1 MEVHPASKSLI
12 LKLRDPSRVTSLIPR
27 ARVVPIDG
35 INYTQVK
42 FGLDEARVL
51 RNMGVKN
58 VPSPIQGRYDWPGR
72 YKPMDHQRDT
82 ASFLTFNRRA
92 FVRRA
97 IGRVN
102 GHKITGR
109 RSNRLPVSG
118 NDRH

>member
-51 RNMGVKN
+51 RNMGIKA
-58 VPSPIQGRYDWPGR
+58 PSPIR
-72 YKPMDHQRDT
+72 
-82 ASFLTFNRRA
+82 
-92 FVRRA
+92 
-97 IGRVN
+97 
-102 GHKITGR
+102 
-109 RSNRLPVSG
+109 
-118 NDRH
+118 

>member
-51 RNMGVKN
+51 RNMGIKA
-58 VPSPIQGRYDWPGR
+58 PSPIRYFYDWPLRVPGVADP
-72 YKPMDHQRDT
+72 KPFEHQRVSSEFFT
-82 ASFLTFNRRA
+82 LHNRC
-92 FVRRA
+92 
-97 IGRVN
+97 INLSDMG
-102 GHKITGR
+102 TGKTK
-109 RSNRLPVSG
+109 SAM
-118 NDRH
+118 